1 MLTDTKKLRNIAA
14 AALLIGLLWVLYN
27 DIKSIAAYGQA
38 SINVW
43 MVLDCVA
50 YIVAIWAV
58 YTGKDKLLIIF
69 SVVKVALC
77 LTNIKFGIEWLN
89 AYLSYG
95 IPVTASVL
103 YIICCVLSTVAFLL
117 FTIAVLN
124 NRVAKICGTVAA
136 ALYAVGSLLHNLM
149 GPMIDRFSLAPLTVA
164 RVFQTLLGILLY
176 AVVFVI
182 MGYVLNGKAAQ
193 EAKAPGSVP
202 VSATSCQI
210 EKLCRLKELY
220 DSGVITSTEFEE
232 KKKQIIG
239 E

>member
-14 AALLIGLLWVLYN
+14 AALLIGLLWALYN

-77 LTNIKFGIEWLN
+77 LTNIKFGIEWVN

-103 YIICCVLSTVAFLL
+103 YIIFCVLSGAAFLL
-117 FTIAVLN
+117 FAIAVLN
-124 NRVAKICGTVAA
+124 NRAAKICGIVAA
-136 ALYAVGSLLHNLM
+136 ALYVLGSLLYNFV
-149 GPMIDRFSLAPLTVA
+149 GPMSDPSFAPLTVTG
-164 RVFQTLLGILLY
+164 FFLTLLDILLY
-176 AVVFVI
+176 AVIFAITGFV
-182 MGYVLNGKAAQ
+182 LDGKAAQ
-193 EAKAPGSVP
+193 EAKAHGSVP
-202 VSATSCQI
+202 VSATSCRI